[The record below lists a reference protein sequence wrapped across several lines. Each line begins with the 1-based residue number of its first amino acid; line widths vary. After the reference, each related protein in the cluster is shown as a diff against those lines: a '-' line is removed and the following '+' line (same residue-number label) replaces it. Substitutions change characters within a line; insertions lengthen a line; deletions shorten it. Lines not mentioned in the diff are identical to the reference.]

1 MRGFGGA
8 YLRFAAMERSCVKMR
23 PFPRNLERA
32 CLKTNP
38 TGKPARSK
46 CYRHRRATAVA
57 RDPKLAA
64 FGSLGDEGRGSFVL
78 QAQGLFNL
86 QFSFK
91 RVAAVTAGLAM
102 VVGIGAYG
110 AGSLKA
116 SDHQDSPLTVS
127 RPGIDITDVFVYPS
141 PHDPNAVVLAMDVSP
156 LIPTGMGSSRSF
168 DPGAMYQFKI
178 GTANDFNEDLVVQ
191 FKATGIGA
199 SQKLTMYG
207 PAKPNMQGVL
217 STFVAPTGTF
227 DFDKPTTL
235 ANDVHVYAG
244 PREDPFYFDLAQFF
258 KILPDRDFHN
268 QPNPPAPSAMCFRK
282 DAQDYLAGFNVL
294 QIAVEMPRRLLA
306 DRTGDIGR
314 INVWTTTS
322 LPTSD
327 ETAGDNSPYAVLA
340 NVKSNLNKL
349 LGGKDADTAG
359 TYTQVER
366 LARPAIKEA
375 TENFADH
382 DKTNRSPITNDTVLA
397 NSIHSYMLNV
407 AHRSPQ
413 IADAAVKVLIPDA
426 IEADLS
432 APGPARYLAVETNGK
447 SGLPV
452 AVVRLV
458 PPPLIYGVKRALGD
472 PYRHFGG
479 RDLRSPVIDLS
490 LGSVFGSLIPKL
502 GLAPDDGKETP
513 CLTSDNTTPAAKHYQ
528 NDFPYAGAPR

>member
-1 MRGFGGA
+1 MSR
-8 YLRFAAMERSCVKMR
+8 RF
-23 PFPRNLERA
+23 
-32 CLKTNP
+32 
-38 TGKPARSK
+38 
-46 CYRHRRATAVA
+46 RRT
-57 RDPKLAA
+57 LA
-64 FGSLGDEGRGSFVL
+64 FGSLGDDGGGPILLE
-78 QAQGLFNL
+78 AQGFFNL
-86 QFSFK
+86 QFRYK
-91 RVAAVTAGLAM
+91 RMATATAALAL

-156 LIPTGMGSSRSF
+156 LIPTGMGASRSF

-178 GTANDFNEDLVVQ
+178 GTGSDFNEDLVVQ
-191 FKATGIGA
+191 FKATGVGS

-227 DFDKPTTL
+227 DFDKPTML
-235 ANDVHVYAG
+235 ANNVLAYAG

-258 KILPDRDFHN
+258 KILPDRDFQN
-268 QPNPPAPSAMCFRK
+268 QPNPPAPSAACFRK

-306 DRTGDIGR
+306 DRSGVVGR

-322 LPTSD
+322 LPTND
-327 ETAGDNSPYAVLA
+327 ATAADTSPYALLA
-340 NVKSNLNKL
+340 NVKTNFNKL
-349 LGGKDADTAG
+349 LTGRDADSNV

-366 LARPAIKEA
+366 LARPAVKEA
-375 TENFADH
+375 TESFADH

-397 NSIHSYMLNV
+397 NSIHSFMIDV

-413 IADAAVKVLIPDA
+413 VADAAVKVLIPDA

-452 AVVRLV
+452 AAVRLV
-458 PPPLIYGVKRALGD
+458 PPPFIYGVKRALGD

-490 LGSVFGSLIPKL
+490 LGSLFGSLIPKL

-528 NDFPYAGAPR
+528 NDFPYAGAAR

>member
-1 MRGFGGA
+1 VQTFVQR
-8 YLRFAAMERSCVKMR
+8 L
-23 PFPRNLERA
+23 LA
-32 CLKTNP
+32 C
-38 TGKPARSK
+38 
-46 CYRHRRATAVA
+46 TAGVA
-57 RDPKLAA
+57 L
-64 FGSLGDEGRGSFVL
+64 
-78 QAQGLFNL
+78 
-86 QFSFK
+86 
-91 RVAAVTAGLAM
+91 VAA
-102 VVGIGAYG
+102 IGTYG
-110 AGSLKA
+110 VRSLVA

-156 LIPTGMGSSRSF
+156 LIPTGMGNSRSF

-178 GTANDFNEDLVVQ
+178 GTGNDFNEDLVVQ
-191 FKATGIGA
+191 LKASGTGP

-227 DFDKPTTL
+227 NFDAPTML
-235 ANDVHVYAG
+235 SNGVHAYAG
-244 PREDPFYFDLAQFF
+244 PREDPFYFDLSQFF
-258 KILPDRDFHN
+258 KIIPDRDFHN
-268 QPNPPAPSAMCFRK
+268 QPNPPPPTAACFRK
-282 DAQDYLAGFNVL
+282 DGQDFLAGFNVL
-294 QIAVEMPRRLLA
+294 QIAFEMPRRLLA
-306 DRTGDIGR
+306 DPTGDVGR
-314 INVWTTTS
+314 INVWATTS
-322 LPTSD
+322 LPINDGSAS
-327 ETAGDNSPYAVLA
+327 ESSPFASLQ
-340 NVKSNLNKL
+340 NVKNNVAKL
-349 LGGKDADTAG
+349 LGTDAGTNV

-366 LARPAIKEA
+366 LARPAVKEA

-397 NSIHSYMLNV
+397 NSIHNFMINV
-407 AHRSPQ
+407 AHRSPR

-452 AVVRLV
+452 AVVRAV
-458 PPPLIYGVKRALGD
+458 PPFGIYGIKRALGD

-490 LGSVFGSLIPKL
+490 LGSLFGSLIPKL

-513 CLTSDNTTPAAKHYQ
+513 CLTSDNVTPAAKHYQ